1 MDKTKLRAGFSIQV
15 LVDGHL
21 QTHDVGVL
29 QLLQE
34 GDLPDGGAG
43 HALVLG
49 LQADLLHGH
58 DLIGLR
64 VLSCIIYCHNISFSA
79 LALSHEDSS
88 PLNTTPYVPSPIFSI
103 FTKSSN
109 LYPVVLE
116 LMIATE
122 SHCI

>member
-1 MDKTKLRAGFSIQV
+1 MFYLEAD
-15 LVDGHL
+15 
-21 QTHDVGVL
+21 DVGVL
-29 QLLQE
+29 QLLEQR
-34 GDLPDGGAG
+34 DLPDGGGG
-43 HALVLG
+43 HALLLR

-64 VLSCIIYCHNISFSA
+64 VLSCRKYCKYIFLC
-79 LALSHEDSS
+79 LAISHEQSS

-116 LMIATE
+116 LMIAE